1 MAAVTHMAKG
11 HHTYAYAVHSNSS
24 ATKVARL
31 VGPGKRVLELGCG
44 PGMITRLL
52 ASQQCRVTALEMDPQ
67 ALEAVAQYCETV
79 HACDL
84 NDPAWPAKLA
94 GAEKFEVIVA
104 GDVLEHLV
112 DPWAT
117 VERLVP
123 LLAQDGHVV
132 ISLPHAGHNAVIAS
146 LIASDF
152 AYQPWGL
159 LDRTHIRFF
168 GMHNIQ
174 ALCERAGLKITEVDY
189 VVKPPEH
196 TEFARRWRQ
205 LPGATRQALQANP
218 FGSVYQVAVKAVPK
232 ASAGKALKLVS
243 LTVPDTAVVSSGAQG
258 NRLTRYWVSYLS
270 LNTRQR
276 IAHLLT
282 RMGLRR

>member
-1 MAAVTHMAKG
+1 MTEHYL
-11 HHTYAYAVHSNSS
+11 TYEYAVHSNSS
-24 ATKVARL
+24 AAKVARL
-31 VGPGKRVLELGCG
+31 VGQGKRVLELGCG

-52 ASQQCRVTALEMDPQ
+52 AGQQCRVTALEMDAQ
-67 ALEAVAQYCETV
+67 AIEAVAQYCETV

-84 NDPAWPAKLA
+84 NDPTWPAKLA
-94 GAEKFEVIVA
+94 AAERFEVIVA

-123 LLAQDGHVV
+123 LLAEGGHVV

-159 LDRTHIRFF
+159 LDKTHIRFF
-168 GMHNIQ
+168 GLHNIQ
-174 ALCERAGLKITEVDY
+174 ELCEHAGLKITEVDY

-205 LPGATRQALQANP
+205 LPIATRLALEANP

-243 LTVPDTAVVSSGAQG
+243 LMVPDAAVVISGAQG
-258 NRLTRYWVSYLS
+258 NSLMRYVLSYLS
-270 LNTRQR
+270 
-276 IAHLLT
+276 
-282 RMGLRR
+282 

>member
-1 MAAVTHMAKG
+1 MATAQQN
-11 HHTYAYAVHSNSS
+11 YAYTVHANSS

-31 VGPGKRVLELGCG
+31 VGSGKRVLELGCG

-52 ASQQCRVTALEMDPQ
+52 ARQQCKVTALEMDTR
-67 ALEAVAQYCETV
+67 ALEAVAPYCEAV
-79 HACDL
+79 HPCDL
-84 NDPAWPAKLA
+84 NDPAWPARLA
-94 GAEKFEVIVA
+94 CADKFEAIVA

-112 DPWAT
+112 DPWTT
-117 VERLVP
+117 VERLAP
-123 LLAQDGHVV
+123 LLAEDGHVV

-159 LDRTHIRFF
+159 LDKTHIRFF

-174 ALCERAGLKITEVDY
+174 ELCERAGFKITEVDY
-189 VVKPPEH
+189 VIKPPEQ
-196 TEFARRWRQ
+196 TEFARRWHQ
-205 LPGATRQALQANP
+205 LPNTTRQALSENR
-218 FGSVYQVAVKAVPK
+218 FGFVYQVVVKAVPK
-232 ASAGKALKLVS
+232 TAAGKGLKLVS
-243 LTVPDTAVVSSGAQG
+243 MVVPDVAVQTSSALG
-258 NRLTRYWVSYLS
+258 NRLMHYLLSFLS

-276 IAHLLT
+276 IAQVLV

>member
-1 MAAVTHMAKG
+1 MAEHYL
-11 HHTYAYAVHSNSS
+11 TYEYAVHSNSS
-24 ATKVARL
+24 AAKVARL
-31 VGPGKRVLELGCG
+31 VGQGKRVLELGCG

-52 ASQQCRVTALEMDPQ
+52 AGQQCRVTALEMDAQ
-67 ALEAVAQYCETV
+67 AIEAVAQYCETV

-84 NDPAWPAKLA
+84 NDPTWPAKLA
-94 GAEKFEVIVA
+94 AAERFEVIVA

-123 LLAQDGHVV
+123 LLAEGGHVV

-159 LDRTHIRFF
+159 LDKTHIRFF
-168 GMHNIQ
+168 GLHNIQ
-174 ALCERAGLKITEVDY
+174 ELCEHAGLKITEVDY

-205 LPGATRQALQANP
+205 LPIATRLALEANP

-243 LTVPDTAVVSSGAQG
+243 LMVPDAAVVISGAQG
-258 NRLTRYWVSYLS
+258 NSLMRYVVSYLS

-276 IAHLLT
+276 IAHMLK

>member
-1 MAAVTHMAKG
+1 MAE
-11 HHTYAYAVHSNSS
+11 HHLTYEYAVHSNSS

-31 VGPGKRVLELGCG
+31 VGPYKRVLELGCG

-52 ASQQCRVTALEMDPQ
+52 AGQQCRVTVLEMDPQ
-67 ALEAVAQYCETV
+67 ALEAVAQYCEAV

-94 GAEKFEVIVA
+94 DAEQFEAIVA
-104 GDVLEHLV
+104 GDVLEHLT
-112 DPWAT
+112 DPWTT

-123 LLAQDGHVV
+123 LLAEGGHVV
-132 ISLPHAGHNAVIAS
+132 ISLPHAGHNALIAS

-159 LDRTHIRFF
+159 LDKTHIRFF

-174 ALCERAGLKITEVDY
+174 ELCERAGLKITEVDY
-189 VVKPPEH
+189 VVKPPEY

-205 LPGATRQALQANP
+205 LPGATRLALSANP
-218 FGSVYQVAVKAVPK
+218 FGSVYQVVVKAVPK
-232 ASAGKALKLVS
+232 AAVGKGLKLVS
-243 LTVPDTAVVSSGAQG
+243 LPVPDTALLSIGAHG
-258 NRLTRYWVSYLS
+258 DRLLRYLVSYLS

-276 IAHLLT
+276 IAHTLARL
-282 RMGLRR
+282 GLRR